1 MQPGISFGILD
12 MGESRRPMLASA
24 EPLRILL
31 MGDFSGAESRDDAAG
46 AMRPVA
52 VDRDD
57 FDDRMA
63 QLSPTLRIDLPGGVL
78 ELAFSELDDFH
89 PDRLFDRA
97 PIFEQLRALRRRLQ
111 NPSQFAAAAA
121 EIAGWG
127 QAAEAAPTGEPDGSA
142 PEGAPPIDASDLLQS
157 ALDATPSPGAAGPSG
172 RANSLVDALVRSVVA
187 PHVIPRPDPRLD
199 EMLATVDAAIADGM
213 RAILHHPAF
222 QRLEAAWRALY
233 LLVRRLDTGSQ
244 LKLYVLD
251 VGREALAT
259 DLMEAT
265 DLQRTAF
272 FKTVIEPS
280 VGVEGGDRWGLFVG
294 LFGFGQGAAD
304 AALLGRVGRLATL
317 AGAPFAATAQPS
329 LFGAGDLGVTSDP
342 DDWAVPGE
350 PADREAWTALRLLP
364 EANYLALLAP
374 RILLRQPYGRNSD
387 PCETVVFEEIE
398 GVPQHECF
406 LWGEAGLAAAYA
418 VGMAYA
424 EVGWGFRIEA
434 QTEIDG
440 LPFFVADTDDGDRE
454 PIPCAEVLLTE
465 RAAARLR
472 VNGVTPVV
480 SVRHQDKVRLGGLM
494 SIGEA
499 GKPLA
504 GGWASS

>member
-1 MQPGISFGILD
+1 MQPGISFGISEIAD
-12 MGESRRPMLASA
+12 SRRPMMASA

-31 MGDFSGAESRDDAAG
+31 IGDFSGAEGRGDAAG
-46 AMRPVA
+46 AKRPVA

-57 FDDRMA
+57 FEERMA
-63 QLSPTLRIDLPGGVL
+63 RLSPRLRLDLPGGSL
-78 ELAFSELDDFH
+78 ELTFAELDDFH

-97 PIFEQLRALRRRLQ
+97 PVFERLRALRRRLQ

-127 QAAEAAPTGEPDGSA
+127 QAAGAAPAGDQDGS
-142 PEGAPPIDASDLLQS
+142 PSEGAAPIDASDLLQS
-157 ALDATPSPGAAGPSG
+157 ALDATPSPGAGPSG
-172 RANSLVDALVRSVVA
+172 RADALVDALVRSVVA

-199 EMLATVDAAIADGM
+199 ELLTTVDAAIADGM
-213 RAILHHPAF
+213 RTILHHPQF

-233 LLVRRLDTGSQ
+233 LLVRRLDTGAQ
-244 LKLYVLD
+244 LKLYLLD
-251 VGREALAT
+251 VGKTALST

-265 DLQRTAF
+265 DLQRTTF
-272 FKTVIEPS
+272 FKTVVEPS

-294 LFGFGQGAAD
+294 LFGFGPEAAD
-304 AALLGRVGRLATL
+304 AALLGRLGRMAAL
-317 AGAPFAATAQPS
+317 AGAPFAATARPG

-342 DDWAVPGE
+342 DDWTAPGE
-350 PADREAWTALRLLP
+350 PADQQAWTALRLLP

-387 PCETVVFEEIE
+387 PCETVAFEEID
-398 GVPQHECF
+398 GVPAHEHF

-418 VGMAYA
+418 VGTAYA

-434 QTEIDG
+434 QSEIDG
-440 LPFFVADTDDGDRE
+440 LPFFVADTEDGDRE

-472 VNGVTPVV
+472 VSGVTPVV
-480 SVRHQDKVRLGGLM
+480 SVRHNDTVRIGGLM
-494 SIGEA
+494 SIAEA

-504 GGWASS
+504 GGWAAP